1 MSVVVEVYEQRVKRR
16 WLKEKGKA
24 VMRST
29 KKFFE
34 AVEAWLPAIEPGIY
48 EAGGVGRL

>member
-1 MSVVVEVYEQRVKRR
+1 MSVVVEVYEPRVKRR

-24 VMRST
+24 VTRST

-34 AVEAWLPAIEPGIY
+34 AIGAWLPDPGMY